1 MRVPYRWLKEMVDF
15 DWDVDELA
23 ERLTMAG
30 LEVAEID
37 RAIHLD
43 HVVVALVT
51 DVSPHPQNPH
61 LKIVTVRGLSDQQ
74 VVVSGAPNVA
84 TGKKVAYARP
94 GAVLP
99 DGRAIGVAAFG
110 GVASAGMLCSAAEL
124 GLAGRL
130 DPATVAPGN
139 LPDPAAGILMLP
151 DDAPLDRPVMEV
163 LGFDDDVLD
172 LELTVSYAQHCRSIL
187 GVAWEVA
194 ALTGAGRNWP
204 VGEAVVAD
212 ALLDSMPGAVT
223 VSIEDPQDCARYSG
237 VVLEDVQVGPA
248 PWWMVARL
256 RACGMRPI
264 NNFVDVTN
272 YVMLELGQPLHAF
285 DLDRVRGGQIRV
297 RRAKPG
303 ERLVT
308 LDGSERVL
316 MPEDLV
322 IADAEGPVG
331 LAGVMGGEA
340 SEITAATRRVFV
352 ESAYFRREL
361 IRATSRRL
369 GLRSEASSR
378 FEKGIDPGGT
388 WRAAMRAGSLMSTW
402 GRLLRGGIDVLP
414 RPEII
419 RPREVVVS
427 ASRMNARLGTAL
439 EPQEMG
445 DLWRRHGFG
454 VEADGDTLRVTVPT
468 RRPDVVGEADLAEE
482 VARLFGY
489 DRLPATLPGGQP
501 TRGKLPAEEWVAR
514 RLRDDLVSVGLSEA
528 VTYAFLSPRDLDRLR
543 LGNNHPWRQAVA
555 IKNPMTVDQSFL
567 RTSVLPSLLAVI
579 GHNQRYRQND
589 LQLFEIGRVYRSR
602 EGGHDMMLGPAGVV
616 NMTAEELL
624 TRGVAVEETML
635 AIAGTGLYTP
645 RNWHGDKRAVD
656 FFWLK
661 GMIEHIAQVLALPAL
676 HWEPAREP
684 FLHPGRAAQVASEG
698 LVLGYAGEIHPLVAE
713 AYGIGGRVMAA
724 ELGLAVLTSLAG
736 AARFYQPLQPF
747 APVQR
752 DLAVILPV
760 NVPADA
766 VEEVA
771 RAAGGPYVRGFYV
784 FDVYAG
790 KGIAP
795 GQRSLAFTVTWAAD
809 GRPLSDDEIN
819 SYSRAIF
826 AALAEKFGATPRV
839 QPQG

>member
-15 DWDVDELA
+15 DWSVDELA

-37 RAIHLD
+37 RAVHLD
-43 HVVVALVT
+43 NVVVGMIT
-51 DVSPHPQNPH
+51 GVSAHPHNPH
-61 LKIVTVRGLSDQQ
+61 LKVATVRGLSGQQ
-74 VVVSGAPNVA
+74 VVVSGAPNVTA
-84 TGKKVAYARP
+84 GKKVAYARP

-99 DGRAIGVAAFG
+99 DGRTIGVADFG

-130 DPATVAPGN
+130 DPETVAPGN
-139 LPDPAAGILMLP
+139 LPDPAAGILVLP

-172 LELTVSYAQHCRSIL
+172 LELTVSYAQHCQSIL

-194 ALTGAGRNWP
+194 ALTGVGRSWP
-204 VGEAVVAD
+204 LGEVAVAD
-212 ALLDSMPGAVT
+212 SLLDSGVVA

-237 VVLEDVQVGPA
+237 VVLEDVRVGPA
-248 PWWMVARL
+248 PWWMAARL

-285 DLDRVRGGQIRV
+285 DLDRVQGGQIRV

-308 LDGSERVL
+308 LDGSARVL
-316 MPEDLV
+316 IPEDLV
-322 IADAEGPVG
+322 IADAAGPIG

-402 GRLLRGGIDVLP
+402 GRLLPGGIDVLP
-414 RPEII
+414 RREIV
-419 RPREVVVS
+419 RPREVFVS
-427 ASRMNARLGTAL
+427 VARVNALLGTAL
-439 EPQEMG
+439 GAEEMG

-454 VEADGDTLRVTVPT
+454 VETDGDGLRVTVPT

-489 DRLPATLPGGQP
+489 NRLPATLPGGRP
-501 TRGKLPAEEWVAR
+501 TRGKLPAEELLAR

-543 LGNNHPWRQAVA
+543 LGDTHPWRQAVA
-555 IKNPMTVDQSFL
+555 IKNPMTVDQSLL
-567 RTSVLPSLLAVI
+567 RTSILPSLLAVL
-579 GHNQRYRQND
+579 GSNQRYRQND
-589 LQLFEIGRVYRSR
+589 LQLFEIGRVYRARQGAKDDSQ
-602 EGGHDMMLGPAGVV
+602 DPSAWANV
-616 NMTAEELL
+616 TAEELL
-624 TRGVAVEETML
+624 ARGVAEEKTML
-635 AIAGTGLYTP
+635 AIAATGLHMP
-645 RNWHGDKRAVD
+645 RNWHDNKRAID

-661 GMIEHIAQVLALPAL
+661 GIVEHIARLLGLPAL
-676 HWEPAREP
+676 RWEPVLEP
-684 FLHPGRAAQVASEG
+684 FLHPGRQGRIRSEG
-698 LVLGYAGEIHPLVAE
+698 VVLGYAGEVHPLVAE
-713 AYGIGGRVMAA
+713 AYGIGERVVAA
-724 ELGLAVLTSLAG
+724 ELVLPALASLAG
-736 AARFYQPLQPF
+736 AARFYKPLQAF
-747 APVQR
+747 SPVQR
-752 DLAVILPV
+752 DLAVILPAS
-760 NVPADA
+760 VPADA

-771 RAAGGPYVRGFYV
+771 RGAGGPHMRGFHV

-795 GQRSLAFTVTWAAD
+795 GQRSLAFTVTWEAD
-809 GRPLSDDEIN
+809 GRALSDEEIN
-819 SYSRAIF
+819 GYSAAIF

-839 QPQG
+839 QSQG